1 MRRNSETSEKQKY
14 FKLHHKEFLLLFVRL
29 SMMKTAHHEEAEPG
43 FHTPLPLQNSEQN
56 PFLGGGRGGG
66 EKESE
71 LEYDGTTKKK
81 LAESKCAL
89 KGYKRTK

>member
-56 PFLGGGRGGG
+56 PFLGGEEGG
-66 EKESE
+66 EKKRASWNMMEQQ
-71 LEYDGTTKKK
+71 KKNWQK
-81 LAESKCAL
+81 ANVP
-89 KGYKRTK
+89 